1 MIFDQPE
8 PLPTRG
14 EGEGVGVGECP
25 RSWLMGMCC
34 WIGSHFHD
42 WIDYN
47 GDPFSVELTDFWE
60 DSYYIKSNNVQEPI
74 TWSEQLPRC
83 ICVTTLSR
91 TSLFLE
97 QFWREFL
104 ISFKF
109 HKPVN
114 KSYGPKNNL

>member
-1 MIFDQPE
+1 MGD
-8 PLPTRG
+8 
-14 EGEGVGVGECP
+14 CP
-25 RSWLMGMCC
+25 RSRLMGMCC

-83 ICVTTLSR
+83 ICVTTLSQ

-97 QFWREFL
+97 QFWHEF
-104 ISFKF
+104 
-109 HKPVN
+109 
-114 KSYGPKNNL
+114 